1 MKKIIPFLIILFWIF
16 MTFLLIDRYA
26 PDSSTD
32 IKSQSLP
39 QEGRQRWMGIYL
51 KGQKIGF
58 TSSRF
63 EKEIDGYAAYEEIK
77 MKIMVLGIMQDIYSR
92 TSVLL
97 SPALKVRSFKFT
109 LNAAQNIE
117 VDGNIRDKT
126 LILDITTANNK
137 SRREIML
144 DEAPQM
150 TLTIIPYL
158 LQKGLKSG
166 MKLRLPVFDPVTFS
180 TQKMLIEIVGKEK
193 INLNNS
199 EIDAFR
205 IKGDLNGLKLLM
217 WIDKQGNELKEESP
231 MGFTLIAEPMEKAM
245 KIPDIHSQV
254 PDIITQTS
262 VPFNLELPP
271 DVSYLKVRLKG
282 IDFGGLELNG
292 GRQTLKG
299 DILEIVKEDINA
311 AQHVMLPI
319 SKMEQFLADSPFAQS
334 KNPEIVNLANTIIGN
349 EKNSLTAGRLL
360 WAWVFKN
367 IEKTPSITIPSAV
380 DIFKTR
386 KGDCNEHTVLY
397 TALARAAGLPT
408 KINVG
413 LVYKDKRFYY
423 HAWPE
428 IFAGTWIAIDP
439 TLGQF
444 PADAS
449 HIRLIS
455 GDLDKQIIL
464 LKVIN
469 NISLEGTEYR

>member
-1 MKKIIPFLIILFWIF
+1 MKKLIPILIILFWLT
-16 MTFLLIDRYA
+16 MTFLLISRYA
-26 PDSSTD
+26 PNAGLDTEA
-32 IKSQSLP
+32 QLLP
-39 QEGRQRWMGIYL
+39 ESKQRWMGIYL

-77 MKIMVLGIMQDIYSR
+77 MKIMVLGIVQDIHSR

-158 LQKGLKSG
+158 LQRGLKSG
-166 MKLRLPVFDPVTFS
+166 MKIRLPVFDPVTFS

-199 EIDAFR
+199 EIDAFK

-299 DILEIVKEDINA
+299 DVMEIVKEDINA
-311 AQHVMLPI
+311 TQHVMLPI

-349 EKNSLTAGRLL
+349 EKNALTAGRLL

-367 IEKTPSITIPSAV
+367 IEKIPSITIPSAV
-380 DIFKTR
+380 DVLKTR

-428 IFAGTWIAIDP
+428 IFAGRWIAIDP

-444 PADAS
+444 PADAA

-455 GDLDKQIIL
+455 GDLEKQMIL

>member
-1 MKKIIPFLIILFWIF
+1 
-16 MTFLLIDRYA
+16 MTFLLIYRHA
-26 PDSSTD
+26 PNSSIDAET
-32 IKSQSLP
+32 QSLLL
-39 QEGRQRWMGIYL
+39 ENKQRWMGIYL

-77 MKIMVLGIMQDIYSR
+77 MKIMVLGIVQDIHSR

-137 SRREIML
+137 SRQEIML

-166 MKLRLPVFDPVTFS
+166 MKIRLPVFDPVTFS

-199 EIDAFR
+199 EIEAFK

-299 DILEIVKEDINA
+299 DVLEIVKEDINA
-311 AQHVMLPI
+311 TQHVMLPI

-469 NISLEGTEYR
+469 NISLEGMEYR

>member
-1 MKKIIPFLIILFWIF
+1 MKKIIPILIILFWLT
-16 MTFLLIDRYA
+16 MTFLLISRYA
-26 PDSSTD
+26 PNAGLDTEAQLVPES
-32 IKSQSLP
+32 K
-39 QEGRQRWMGIYL
+39 QRWMGIYL

-77 MKIMVLGIMQDIYSR
+77 MKIMVLGIVQDIHSR

-166 MKLRLPVFDPVTFS
+166 MKIRLPVFDPVTFS

-199 EIDAFR
+199 EIDAFK

-292 GRQTLKG
+292 GRQTLKE
-299 DILEIVKEDINA
+299 DVLEIVKEDINA
-311 AQHVMLPI
+311 TQHVMLPI
-319 SKMEQFLADSPFAQS
+319 LKMEQFLADSPFAQS

-349 EKNSLTAGRLL
+349 EKNALTAGRLL

-428 IFAGTWIAIDP
+428 IFAGRWIAIDP

-455 GDLDKQIIL
+455 GDLDKQMIL

>member
-1 MKKIIPFLIILFWIF
+1 MKKLISFLIILFWLT
-16 MTFLLIDRYA
+16 MTFLLIHGYA
-26 PDSSTD
+26 PNAGLDTEA
-32 IKSQSLP
+32 QLLP
-39 QEGRQRWMGIYL
+39 ESKQRWMGIYL

-63 EKEIDGYAAYEEIK
+63 EKEIDGYAAHEEIK

-109 LNAAQNIE
+109 LNAAQKIE

-158 LQKGLKSG
+158 LQRGLKSG
-166 MKLRLPVFDPVTFS
+166 MKIRLPVFDPVTFS

-299 DILEIVKEDINA
+299 DVLEIVKEDINA
-311 AQHVMLPI
+311 TQHVMLPI

-428 IFAGTWIAIDP
+428 IFAGRWIAIDP

-444 PADAS
+444 PADAA

-455 GDLDKQIIL
+455 GELEKQMIL

-469 NISLEGTEYR
+469 NISLEGIEYR

>member
-1 MKKIIPFLIILFWIF
+1 MKKIIPILIILFWLT
-16 MTFLLIDRYA
+16 MTFLLISRYA
-26 PDSSTD
+26 PNAGLDTEAQLVPES
-32 IKSQSLP
+32 K
-39 QEGRQRWMGIYL
+39 QRWMGIYL

-77 MKIMVLGIMQDIYSR
+77 MKIMVLGIVQDIHSR

-166 MKLRLPVFDPVTFS
+166 MKIRLPVFDPVTFS

-199 EIDAFR
+199 EIEAFK

-292 GRQTLKG
+292 GRQTLKE
-299 DILEIVKEDINA
+299 DVLEIVKEDINA
-311 AQHVMLPI
+311 TQHVMLPI
-319 SKMEQFLADSPFAQS
+319 LKMEQFLADSPFAQS

-349 EKNSLTAGRLL
+349 EKNALTAGRLL

-428 IFAGTWIAIDP
+428 IFAGRWIAIDP

-455 GDLDKQIIL
+455 GDLDKQMIL

>member
-16 MTFLLIDRYA
+16 MTFLLIHRYA

-32 IKSQSLP
+32 IKSQSLL
-39 QEGRQRWMGIYL
+39 QEGKQRWMGIYL
-51 KGQKIGF
+51 KSQKIGF
-58 TSSRF
+58 ASSRF

-77 MKIMVLGIMQDIYSR
+77 ITTMVLGIMQDIHSR
-92 TSVLL
+92 TRVSL
-97 SPALKVRSFKFT
+97 SPTLKVRSFKFT

-137 SRREIML
+137 SRREITL

-158 LQKGLKSG
+158 LQRGLKSG
-166 MKLRLPVFDPVTFS
+166 IKIRLPVFDPVTFS

-199 EIDAFR
+199 EIEAFK

-231 MGFTLIAEPMEKAM
+231 MGFTLITEPMEKAI
-245 KIPDIHSQV
+245 KIPDIPSQI

-271 DVSYLKVRLKG
+271 DASYLKVRLKG
-282 IDFGGLELNG
+282 IDFEGLELNG

-299 DILEIVKEDINA
+299 DVLEIVREDISA
-311 AQHVMLPI
+311 PHHVLLPI
-319 SKMEQFLADSPFAQS
+319 LKMEQFLADSLFIQS
-334 KNPEIVNLANTIIGN
+334 KKPEIVNLANEIIGK
-349 EKNSLTAGRLL
+349 EKNSLAAGRLL

-367 IEKTPSITIPSAV
+367 IEKIPSITIPSAV
-380 DIFKTR
+380 DVLKTR

-428 IFAGTWIAIDP
+428 IFAGRWIAIDP

-455 GDLDKQIIL
+455 GDLDKQMIL

-469 NISLEGTEYR
+469 NISLEGMEYR

>member
-1 MKKIIPFLIILFWIF
+1 MKKLIPILIILFWIS
-16 MTFLLIDRYA
+16 MTFLLIYRHA
-26 PDSSTD
+26 PNSSIDAET
-32 IKSQSLP
+32 QSLLL
-39 QEGRQRWMGIYL
+39 ENKQRWMGIYL

-63 EKEIDGYAAYEEIK
+63 EKELDGYAAHEEIK
-77 MKIMVLGIMQDIYSR
+77 MKIMVLGIMQGIHSR

-137 SRREIML
+137 SRQEIML

-166 MKLRLPVFDPVTFS
+166 MKIRLPVFDPVTFS

-199 EIDAFR
+199 EIEAFK

-299 DILEIVKEDINA
+299 DVLEIVKEDINA

-439 TLGQF
+439 TMGQF

-455 GDLDKQIIL
+455 GDLDKQMIL

-469 NISLEGTEYR
+469 NISLEGMEYR

>member
-1 MKKIIPFLIILFWIF
+1 MKKIIPILIILFWLT
-16 MTFLLIDRYA
+16 MTFLLISRYA
-26 PDSSTD
+26 PNAGLDTEA
-32 IKSQSLP
+32 QLLP
-39 QEGRQRWMGIYL
+39 ESKQRWMGIYL

-77 MKIMVLGIMQDIYSR
+77 MKIMVIGIVQDIHSR

-166 MKLRLPVFDPVTFS
+166 MKIRLPVFDPVTFS

-199 EIDAFR
+199 EIEAFK

-292 GRQTLKG
+292 GRQTLKE
-299 DILEIVKEDINA
+299 DVLEIVKEDINA
-311 AQHVMLPI
+311 TQHVMLPI
-319 SKMEQFLADSPFAQS
+319 LKMEQFLADSPFAQS

-349 EKNSLTAGRLL
+349 EKNALTAGRLL

-428 IFAGTWIAIDP
+428 IFAGRWIAIDP

-444 PADAS
+444 PADAA

-455 GDLDKQIIL
+455 GELEKQMIL

>member
-1 MKKIIPFLIILFWIF
+1 MKKIIPILIILFWLT
-16 MTFLLIDRYA
+16 MTFLLISRYA
-26 PDSSTD
+26 PNAGLDTEAQLVPES
-32 IKSQSLP
+32 K
-39 QEGRQRWMGIYL
+39 QRWMGIYL

-77 MKIMVLGIMQDIYSR
+77 MKIMVLGIVQDIHSR

-166 MKLRLPVFDPVTFS
+166 MKIRLPVFDPVTFS

-199 EIDAFR
+199 EIDAFK

-299 DILEIVKEDINA
+299 DVLEIVKEDINA
-311 AQHVMLPI
+311 TQHVMLPI
-319 SKMEQFLADSPFAQS
+319 LKMEQFLADSPFAQS

-349 EKNSLTAGRLL
+349 EKNALTAGRLL

-428 IFAGTWIAIDP
+428 IFAGRWIAIDP

-455 GDLDKQIIL
+455 GDLDKQMIL

>member
-1 MKKIIPFLIILFWIF
+1 MKKLIPFLIILFWLA
-16 MTFLLIDRYA
+16 MTFLLISRYA
-26 PDSSTD
+26 PNAGLDTEA
-32 IKSQSLP
+32 QLL
-39 QEGRQRWMGIYL
+39 QESKQRWMGIYL

-63 EKEIDGYAAYEEIK
+63 EKEIDGYAAHEEIK
-77 MKIMVLGIMQDIYSR
+77 MKIMVLGIMQDIHSR

-158 LQKGLKSG
+158 LQRGLKSG
-166 MKLRLPVFDPVTFS
+166 MKIRLPVFDPVTFS
-180 TQKMLIEIVGKEK
+180 TQKMLIEVVGKEK

-299 DILEIVKEDINA
+299 DVLEIVKEDINA

-428 IFAGTWIAIDP
+428 IFAGTWITIDP
-439 TLGQF
+439 TMGQF

-469 NISLEGTEYR
+469 NISLEGIEYR

>member
-1 MKKIIPFLIILFWIF
+1 MKKIIPILIILFWLT
-16 MTFLLIDRYA
+16 MTFLLISRYA
-26 PDSSTD
+26 PNAGLDTEA
-32 IKSQSLP
+32 QLLP
-39 QEGRQRWMGIYL
+39 ESKQRWMGIYL

-77 MKIMVLGIMQDIYSR
+77 MKIMVLGIVQDIHSR

-158 LQKGLKSG
+158 LQRGLKSG
-166 MKLRLPVFDPVTFS
+166 MKIRLPVFDPVTFS

-199 EIDAFR
+199 EIDAFK

-299 DILEIVKEDINA
+299 DVLEIVKEDINA
-311 AQHVMLPI
+311 TQHVMLPI

-334 KNPEIVNLANTIIGN
+334 KNSEIVNLANTIIGN
-349 EKNSLTAGRLL
+349 EKNALTAGRLL

-428 IFAGTWIAIDP
+428 IFAGRWIAIDP

-455 GDLDKQIIL
+455 GDLDKQMIL